1 LCLEFLG
8 KEYGIFLEFDMKDF
22 AGSFWVDIY
31 PKFVYLDYDSIVR
44 RMG

>member
-1 LCLEFLG
+1 LCLEFPR

-31 PKFVYLDYDSIVR
+31 PEFVDLDYDSIVR
-44 RMG
+44 LMG